1 MNKQQQQTT
10 WVCVVLF
17 KTEELCE
24 HYYVHD
30 EQATNY
36 TRT

>member
-1 MNKQQQQTT
+1 
-10 WVCVVLF
+10 LF
-17 KTEELCE
+17 KTEELGE